1 MNQRPRQPSDE
12 DLGRRDLRRARLLR
26 DAMDPTKP
34 LAERDGIADLVR
46 RERSMDDK
54 MSEGGITK

>member
-1 MNQRPRQPSDE
+1 MRPLPQSDE
-12 DLGRRDLRRARLLR
+12 DLRRMSLRRARLLR

-34 LAERDGIADLVR
+34 LVERDGLADLVR
-46 RERSMDDK
+46 RERGWDDK

>member
-1 MNQRPRQPSDE
+1 
-12 DLGRRDLRRARLLR
+12 
-26 DAMDPTKP
+26 MDPSKP